1 MASNN
6 IFEHGN
12 VVSVLYPA
20 DLQTKVTADWI
31 DMSDYH
37 AVDFI
42 FFKGVGTAADD
53 PDVWITQATTNA
65 GGGEKGVA
73 ISEYY
78 LKQGTLLSTAS
89 LGGQFTKT
97 TQTAS
102 YVISFDG
109 TSAETQM
116 LVGIHVEADELD
128 VTGGFRWVS
137 ANVVDVGGNAQLGCI
152 VAVMHPSRYQ
162 QEQTPNPL

>member
-12 VVSVLYPA
+12 VISVLYPS
-20 DLQTKVTADWI
+20 DIQTKITADWI
-31 DMSDYH
+31 DMSNYH

-42 FFKGVGTAADD
+42 FFKGTTTAGDD
-53 PDVWITQATTNA
+53 PDLLVTQATTD
-65 GGGEKGVA
+65 GGTPKALA

-78 LKQGTLLSTAS
+78 LKSGTLLSTAS
-89 LGGQFTKT
+89 IGGQFTKT

-102 YVISFDG
+102 YLIDFDA
-109 TSAETQM
+109 TSAEEQM
-116 LVGIHVEADELD
+116 LCGIHIEADMLD
-128 VTGGFRWVS
+128 VSGGYRWIT
-137 ANVVDVGGNAQLGCI
+137 ANVLQTGSNAHLGCI
-152 VAVMHPSRYQ
+152 LAVMHPSRYG

>member
-12 VVSVLYPA
+12 VVSVLYPS

-31 DMSDYH
+31 DMSNYH

-42 FFKGVGTAADD
+42 FFKGTTTAGDD
-53 PDVWITQATTNA
+53 PDLHLTQATTN
-65 GGGEKGVA
+65 GGVGAKGVP

-78 LKQGTLLSTAS
+78 LKTGTLLSTAS

-102 YVISFDG
+102 YLISFDA
-109 TSAETQM
+109 TSAEEQM

-128 VTGGFRWVS
+128 VSGGYRWITANIVDTG
-137 ANVVDVGGNAQLGCI
+137 NNACLGCI
-152 VAVMHPSRYQ
+152 VAVLHPSRYG